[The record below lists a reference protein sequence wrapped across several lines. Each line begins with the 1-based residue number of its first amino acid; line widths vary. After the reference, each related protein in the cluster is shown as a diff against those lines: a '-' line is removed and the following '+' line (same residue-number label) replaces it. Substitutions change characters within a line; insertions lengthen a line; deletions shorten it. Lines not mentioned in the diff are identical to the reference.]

1 MKTINGRCNVQEK
14 SIKITRTSIDRNQD
28 MSQVRLVLTL
38 GVAVVLDSLRMLL
51 LTVCSSAGP
60 ATNTLSSPMTGFH
73 ERSTLPR
80 LLRRVAPGVASGE

>member
-14 SIKITRTSIDRNQD
+14 SIEITRTSIDCNQD

-38 GVAVVLDSLRMLL
+38 KVAVVLDSLRML

-73 ERSTLPR
+73 ERGTLPR

>member
-14 SIKITRTSIDRNQD
+14 SIEITRTSIDCNQD
-28 MSQVRLVLTL
+28 MSQVRLVLTF
-38 GVAVVLDSLRMLL
+38 GVAGFLESLRME

-73 ERSTLPR
+73 ARSTLPR
-80 LLRRVAPGVASGE
+80 LLRRVAPGLHQG